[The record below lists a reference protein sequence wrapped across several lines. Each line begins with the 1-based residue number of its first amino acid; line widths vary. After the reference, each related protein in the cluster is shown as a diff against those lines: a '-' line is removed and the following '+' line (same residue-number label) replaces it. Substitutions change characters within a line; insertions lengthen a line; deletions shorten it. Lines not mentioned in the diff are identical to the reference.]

1 MCKLRF
7 TGFCVMMLCIKNG
20 NDEKGY
26 LTMYS
31 LLMLTQELC
40 LHLIYTYIQYANV
53 FMYLFFLFTLVM

>member
-1 MCKLRF
+1 MQIEIHWILRDDA
-7 TGFCVMMLCIKNG
+7 MYKNG

-53 FMYLFFLFTLVM
+53 FMIVFFILLW